1 VSWEGWVEIGKEYM
15 RRAREASEWKSVLH
29 GLAHTLLMATGEEEK
44 LIARTEEVAGTT
56 PEEVRRRCPLNP
68 KLFEGYKLQ
77 NSRTY
82 ARAVCDK
89 AENWDKIKE
98 VCGRCKREG
107 EREEAV
113 RWARET
119 LREMKRRGED
129 VVGLGWKGIDMLLLD
144 CGCETPVVDRHLARY
159 LARVSPEARETLDNP
174 ETDKELRKNLYDIQK
189 DDRPGDYDK
198 LWSIAVELARREGL
212 PPGVWHVAVWMR
224 EHFASLYPDMP
235 EEERQELAVTYVRK
249 LFR

>member
-1 VSWEGWVEIGKEYM
+1 VSWEGWVEVGREYM
-15 RRAREASEWKSVLH
+15 KKAREAGEWKSVLYA
-29 GLAHTLLMATGEEEK
+29 LAHTLQMATGEEER
-44 LIARTEEVAGTT
+44 LVARTEEVAGGA
-56 PEEVRRRCPLNP
+56 PEEARRRCPLDP

-77 NSRTY
+77 NRRTY

-89 AENWDKIKE
+89 AERWEKIRE

-107 EREEAV
+107 DREETV

-144 CGCETPVVDRHLARY
+144 CGCETPVVDRHLARH
-159 LARVSPEARETLDNP
+159 LARVSPEARKVLDNP
-174 ETDKELRKNLYDIQK
+174 ETDEELRKSLYDVQR
-189 DDRPGDYDK
+189 DDRPDDYDK
-198 LWSIAVELARREGL
+198 LRSIAEDLARREGT

-224 EHFASLYPDMP
+224 EHFKSLYPDRP
-235 EEERQELAVTYVRK
+235 EEKLQEMARSYVERI
-249 LFR
+249 FR